1 MYLSIYIYMCVCV
14 YIYTLYIYLK
24 FEFTLNLQFQPSTI
38 EFILI
43 SLLSIFATS
52 FSSEKSDPG
61 LLICSILSTQR
72 VVSEL
77 LTHKPMKNKAR
88 SNQLLITY
96 SMPCVGGPWQQIR
109 KINNEIRLQSSQ
121 GELRLP
127 GVLRCPSVAI
137 SLPWGHN
144 VSIRR
149 AVGGRDQRSHILLLR
164 QCWGSGQPQCPREV
178 IWPTHLVL
186 SPQGDTEA
194 AVRADATTCFG
205 PIRHC
210 PGQNPLLPSNPR

>member
-1 MYLSIYIYMCVCV
+1 MYLSLSIYIYMCVCV
-14 YIYTLYIYLK
+14 YVYIYTLYIYLK
-24 FEFTLNLQFQPSTI
+24 LEFTLNLQFQPSTI

-52 FSSEKSDPG
+52 FSSEKYDPR

-96 SMPCVGGPWQQIR
+96 SMPGVGGPWQQIR
-109 KINNEIRLQSSQ
+109 KINNQIRLQSSQ

-127 GVLRCPSVAI
+127 GVLR
-137 SLPWGHN
+137 LP
-144 VSIRR
+144 
-149 AVGGRDQRSHILLLR
+149 
-164 QCWGSGQPQCPREV
+164 
-178 IWPTHLVL
+178 
-186 SPQGDTEA
+186 
-194 AVRADATTCFG
+194 
-205 PIRHC
+205 
-210 PGQNPLLPSNPR
+210 